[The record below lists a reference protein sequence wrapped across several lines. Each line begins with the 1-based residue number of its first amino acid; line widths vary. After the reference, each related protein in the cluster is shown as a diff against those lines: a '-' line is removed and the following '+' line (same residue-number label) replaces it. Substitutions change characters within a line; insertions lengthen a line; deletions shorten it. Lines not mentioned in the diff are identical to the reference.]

1 MDPALAAQMSEAVA
15 EKVLQYRRDESGWK
29 ICREAVSA
37 ELGRKG
43 SRAPWGWGLRRP
55 QAPPLPA
62 TFLLSST
69 LELDRVGV
77 DSTEGRFLKKPRAC
91 LHHDPGRC
99 GSVPFSE

>member
-29 ICREAVSA
+29 ICREAVSE

-55 QAPPLPA
+55 QAAPLPA
-62 TFLLSST
+62 PFCS
-69 LELDRVGV
+69 
-77 DSTEGRFLKKPRAC
+77 P
-91 LHHDPGRC
+91 
-99 GSVPFSE
+99 VPCSWIGWG